1 MYFLDTEF
9 VKVDGVDISSRL
21 STIDSQGKFLTLWLS
36 RSTPIRDSQPSE
48 SITTIPN
55 NHTFLSPPQS
65 ASSSSQLISNSI
77 TNNDTSIPYQTASTI
92 SFDDILIPS
101 NTTLDDDDDDP
112 FWNSLTEQS
121 TQVTSEDMSTTN
133 HDIVSDLYLT
143 LLHSTNKEPSP
154 AKSRAEH
161 DRTVNTLASD
171 VLWPLIVDQ
180 TKRRNEKTS
189 SSSTATTIQSISS
202 KSSTNSSTIRKNRV
216 YKQLPSTVKSRR
228 SHPYTTA

>member
-1 MYFLDTEF
+1 MLCIFLDTEF

-36 RSTPIRDSQPSE
+36 RSTPTRDSQPSE
-48 SITTIPN
+48 SITTISN

-65 ASSSSQLISNSI
+65 ASSSSQLISNSL
-77 TNNDTSIPYQTASTI
+77 TNNDTSIPYQSTSTI

-101 NTTLDDDDDDP
+101 NTTIDDDDDDDP

-121 TQVTSEDMSTTN
+121 TQVISEDMSTTN
-133 HDIVSDLYLT
+133 TDLVSDIYLT
-143 LLHSTNKEPSP
+143 LLHSTHKEPSP
-154 AKSRAEH
+154 AKTRAEH

-180 TKRRNEKTS
+180 TKRRNQKTS

-202 KSSTNSSTIRKNRV
+202 KSSTNSSKNRL